1 MQVRLREWR
10 QRRLL
15 SQEELAKKA
24 DVGVTTIVRIEGG
37 MGARLST
44 LRKLANALGVTADQ
58 LLGEDE
64 PGNARAA

>member
-15 SQEELAKKA
+15 SQEELEQKA
-24 DVGVTTIVRIEGG
+24 GVGVTTVIRIEAGQ
-37 MGARLST
+37 GARLST
-44 LRKLANALGVTADQ
+44 LRKLAEALDITADQ

-64 PGNARAA
+64 PGNAQAA